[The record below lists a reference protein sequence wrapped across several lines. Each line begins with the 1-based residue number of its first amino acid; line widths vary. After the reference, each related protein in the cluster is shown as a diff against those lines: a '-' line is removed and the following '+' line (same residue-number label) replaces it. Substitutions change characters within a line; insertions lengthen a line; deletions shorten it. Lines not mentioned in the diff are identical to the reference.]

1 MYKYVMIT
9 KELYVFCAQ
18 HGNILYSVL
27 LLLHVLNL
35 TNRFRVAMR
44 LFSKISQMTSK
55 FGKNKKVA
63 NKVLAECVTDVFTTF

>member
-9 KELYVFCAQ
+9 RELYIFCAQ

-35 TNRFRVAMR
+35 TNRFRVAMH
-44 LFSKISQMTSK
+44 LFSKISQMMSK
-55 FGKNKKVA
+55 CGKNKKVPHNA
-63 NKVLAECVTDVFTTF
+63 LAECVADVFTTF